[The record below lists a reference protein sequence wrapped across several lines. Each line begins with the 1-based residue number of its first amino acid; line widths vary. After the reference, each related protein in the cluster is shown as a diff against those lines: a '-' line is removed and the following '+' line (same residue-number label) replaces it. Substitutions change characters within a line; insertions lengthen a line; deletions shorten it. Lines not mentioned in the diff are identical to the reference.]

1 MSNVVDISIIIP
13 VYNTPKHLLSRAV
26 QSARSQ
32 TGINSEIIIVDDGS
46 IKECAKQCDEIAN
59 KYSNVI
65 TVHQRNTGVSGA
77 RNTGLRVAR
86 GEWIAFLDPDD
97 ELVNDSLFTA
107 IAVAKENSVDIL
119 YTTVVDIDGER
130 VSCRSFCFENDSKLK
145 IIDSPTSMEVLRAY
159 FLAYETI
166 DKKTVPKSLST
177 ASWARIFN
185 KRIASLVSF
194 NTKLK
199 ILEDA
204 LFNYEAATLANKV
217 AFLDTPSYK
226 YYRYGSSA
234 MGNIS
239 LNSDFDNHCRVM
251 KDFVIKNNIKI
262 NYYYSNILSYAF
274 IAWSVLAKHNK
285 LTYRYFINSCHS
297 PYISDAARCIDINE
311 FEYSSK
317 VASIKYRLLKHNSY
331 KVLFILLISYNVLK
345 HNFSS

>member
-1 MSNVVDISIIIP
+1 MSNVVDISIIVP
-13 VYNTPKHLLSRAV
+13 VYNTPRHLLSRAI

-32 TGINSEIIIVDDGS
+32 TGISSEIIIVDDGS
-46 IKECAKQCDEIAN
+46 KIECARQCDVISN
-59 KYSNVI
+59 NYSNVI
-65 TVHQRNTGVSGA
+65 TIHQKNTGVSGA

-86 GEWIAFLDPDD
+86 GEWVAFLDPDD
-97 ELVNDSLFTA
+97 ELVKDSLITA
-107 IAVAKENSVDIL
+107 ISVAKNNSVDIV
-119 YTTVVDIDGER
+119 YTSVIDIDDES
-130 VSCRSFCFENDSKLK
+130 VSCRSFRFGNDSKLK
-145 IIDSPTSMEVLRAY
+145 IIETPAAMDVLRAY

-166 DKKTVPKSLST
+166 DKNTVPKSLST

-185 KRIASLVSF
+185 KRIASSISF
-194 NTKLK
+194 NTDLK

-204 LFNYEAATLANKV
+204 LYNYQAARLADKV
-217 AFLDTPSYK
+217 ALLDTPSYK

-251 KDFVIKNNIKI
+251 KDFVVENNIKR
-262 NYYYSNILSYAF
+262 NYYYSNVLSYAF

-297 PYISDAARCIDINE
+297 PHISDAARCIDINE

-317 VASIKYRLLKHNSY
+317 VTLIKYRLLKHQLY
-331 KVLFILLISYNVLK
+331 IILFILLLLYNAFKNKLR
-345 HNFSS
+345 N